1 MAALPALSREIF
13 AHRLRTAVVTPV
25 AEATVEAL
33 FAHYE
38 ELRRWAPALSLVGP
52 GAGPEIVERHYA
64 EAFAAL
70 PLLAPEAKTL
80 VDVGS
85 GAGFPGFVLAAAR
98 PDLDVT
104 LVEPRTRRW
113 SFLAQAS
120 RRAALNCRCL
130 DVRVAAPL
138 PEGLPDRIDIV
149 TLRALRPDAV
159 LPPLAERLAP
169 NAQILVWA
177 GESDPELPRGFARG
191 RVVELAGS
199 RVRRLLEIVPT
210 SEEVN
215 REK

>member
-1 MAALPALSREIF
+1 MTALPDLSRETF
-13 AHRLRTAVVTPV
+13 ARRLRAAVDATVL
-25 AEATVEAL
+25 EATVDAL
-33 FAHYE
+33 FAHYQ

-52 GAGPEIVERHYA
+52 GAGSEIVERHYA

-70 PLLAPEAKTL
+70 PLLAPEAKNL

-98 PDLDVT
+98 PDLAVT

-149 TLRALRPDAV
+149 TLRALRPDAI
-159 LPPLAERLAP
+159 LSPLAERLAP
-169 NAQILVWA
+169 NAQILLWA
-177 GESDPELPRGFARG
+177 GASDPELPQGFALG
-191 RVVELAGS
+191 REVQLAGS
-199 RVRRLLEIVPT
+199 RVRRLLEIVPM